1 MVLIRST
8 INPYISLNLD
18 AKVLWFTGR
27 LDERPIVYP
36 FTIGDKVITSFE
48 EGMQKY
54 FPALANA
61 PTSKEVKAMGIALRA
76 RLKK

>member
-8 INPYISLNLD
+8 INPYISLNHD

-27 LDERPIVYP
+27 LDERPLVYP
-36 FTIGDKVITSFE
+36 FKIGNVVITSFD
-48 EGMQKY
+48 EGMKMY
-54 FPALANA
+54 FPLLANA
-61 PTSKEVKAMGIALRA
+61 PTSAEVRAMGNALRA

>member
-8 INPYISLNLD
+8 INPYISLNHD

-36 FTIGDKVITSFE
+36 FTIGDRTITSFE
-48 EGMQKY
+48 EGMKIY
-54 FPALANA
+54 FPLLANA
-61 PTSKEVKAMGIALRA
+61 PTTAEVRAMGNALRA